1 MDTRNQKAETHK
13 IKMRV
18 IMKFGGDS
26 LKNSERIAKVAEF
39 VKREYARGTEVIVV
53 VSAMGGVTNKL
64 LQLAKDALSTPDTEK
79 IEDELAAIEEHHVFE
94 AQKIIKDP
102 AVLAQTTA
110 DLREVIAYVRR
121 ILIGINSLREAS
133 PRSTDQ
139 VASAGER
146 LSLPIVAGALQ
157 SSGVKAGKFTG
168 WDIGIVTDSNFTHA
182 NPVMD
187 VTLKNIKNV
196 LTPILQKKIIPVITG
211 YIAANEEGV
220 YTTLGRGGSDYTAT
234 MVGLAMDADE
244 IWLCK
249 SVDGIM
255 TTNPDIVPEAKTVK
269 TISYRE
275 AAEIAYFGAKVLNPR
290 CIEPAIEKGIKI
302 RVRNTFKPEQKGTI
316 IVPNASSKADV
327 VKIVS
332 VAENVALVNVFGV
345 GMIGAVGLAAKVFET
360 LAHAGVNIV
369 MISQGS
375 SQVNISIVVAKD
387 HLKRAMHALHSAFS
401 KDERVKSIESDEEIA
416 VIAAVGAG
424 MQTGIGVAARVF
436 GAVARAG
443 ISLEAITTGAKEI
456 SISFIVKSKYGHDAV
471 RAIHKEFKLH
481 EA

>member
-1 MDTRNQKAETHK
+1 
-13 IKMRV
+13 
-18 IMKFGGDS
+18 MKFGGDS
-26 LKNSERIAKVAEF
+26 LKNSERIARVADF
-39 VKREYARGTEVIVV
+39 VKREHSKGTEVIVI
-53 VSAMGGVTNKL
+53 VSAMSGVTNKL
-64 LQLAKDALSTPDTEK
+64 LQLAKDALTTPDTEQLK
-79 IEDELAAIEEHHVFE
+79 DALSAIEEQHVFE
-94 AQKIIKDP
+94 AQKLIKDK
-102 AVLAQTTA
+102 QTLEQTIS
-110 DLREVIAYVRR
+110 DIKEVINYVER
-121 ILIGINSLREAS
+121 IIVGINSLREAS
-133 PRSTDQ
+133 PRSMDQ

-182 NPVMD
+182 NPIMD
-187 VTLKNIKNV
+187 VTLKNIKGV
-196 LTPILQKKIIPVITG
+196 LTPILKKKILPVITG

-234 MVGLAMDADE
+234 MVGLAMEADE

-255 TTNPDIVPEAKTVK
+255 TTNPDIVPEAKPVK

-302 RVRNTFKPEQKGTI
+302 RVRNTFKPEQKGTLI
-316 IVPNASSKADV
+316 LPNSTSKKDV
-327 VKIVS
+327 VKIVTI
-332 VAENVALVNVFGV
+332 AENVALINVFGV
-345 GMIGAVGLAAKVFET
+345 GMIGAVGLAAKIFDT
-360 LAHAGVNIV
+360 LAASGTNVI

-375 SQVNISIVVAKD
+375 SQINISIVVAKD
-387 HLKRAMHALHSAFS
+387 HLKKAVHALQNAFRN
-401 KDERVKSIESDEEIA
+401 DPRVRSIDADEEIA

-436 GAVARAG
+436 GAIARAG
-443 ISLEAITTGAKEI
+443 ISIEAITTGAREI
-456 SISFIVKSKYGHDAV
+456 SISCIVKSKHGHGAV